1 MTPLYSETSESEL
14 YLVLDGF
21 DEVGSESAT
30 ELLQILADI
39 HAKQLRIHVLLT
51 SRSELAFIDGVIP
64 QVIEITPSMV
74 REDIPLLVK
83 DRCRTRNFTHRTKEE
98 MINAFSKQADGEYLL
113 SKRRLSLG

>member
-1 MTPLYSETSESEL
+1 VEP
-14 YLVLDGF
+14 
-21 DEVGSESAT
+21 ESAT

-51 SRSELAFIDGVIP
+51 SRSKPAFMDGVIP
-64 QVIEITPSMV
+64 QVIEIVPDMV

-98 MINAFSKQADGEYLL
+98 MINAFSRRVDGECLL
-113 SKRRLSLG
+113 SKRRLSPG